1 MGTVSDPKKA
11 VLWYRRAAGQGL
23 PEAQHNL
30 AYMLEN
36 AVSTER
42 SPNEAVRW
50 YREAAER
57 GFGPSQFALG
67 SVYMRGMG
75 VERNLAEAWTWLRAA
90 ESRQVAG
97 AGEARAALEQ
107 EMTPE
112 EMSQA
117 RRMAEP
123 RSPR

>member
-1 MGTVSDPKKA
+1 MHEIGTMHYLGDGVEPDSD
-11 VLWYRRAAGQGL
+11 
-23 PEAQHNL
+23 
-30 AYMLEN
+30 
-36 AVSTER
+36 
-42 SPNEAVRW
+42 EAVRW
-50 YREAAER
+50 YRKAAER

-75 VERNLAEAWTWLRAA
+75 VERNLAEAWAWLRAA

-97 AGEARAALEQ
+97 AGEARAALEKK
-107 EMTPE
+107 MTPE

-117 RRMAEP
+117 RKMAEP